1 MLINSMDNSYNVN
14 IMKTIKELNGK
25 WWYRLIKV
33 AYVLLLMV
41 VSISFLVLPY
51 LIFEHE
57 DEKSGLNEE
66 EMSRLTNL
74 LDSRKSSNFSDM
86 SNSITKPN
94 NFESI
99 VVNEDGNWFLVLLWS
114 LSGLLGSFLVFEII
128 RRIFYYVILGSFKPN
143 KE

>member
-1 MLINSMDNSYNVN
+1 MDNSYNVN